1 MLEMSDKML
10 DLIWKLDI
18 EKMNDHLPTER
29 KTLTELLSEEKP
41 QVKSK
46 KNQTHKIKK
55 KDLETICEFFP
66 EEEWKNVNLPIVLLR
81 RTEMEKGLYSVSG
94 GVRELYIIHR
104 LSGRTSEKFSKF
116 KLDDNQP
123 YIWKPEAF
131 TAIRKAGSIIVIGYT

>member
-1 MLEMSDKML
+1 MSDKML

-46 KNQTHKIKK
+46 KNKTHKIKK
-55 KDLETICEFFP
+55 KDLETICALFP

-104 LSGRTSEKFSKF
+104 LSRRTSEKFSRF
-116 KLDDNQP
+116 KLDDHQP

-131 TAIRKAGSIIVIGYT
+131 TAIRKAGSIIIIGYT

>member
-1 MLEMSDKML
+1 MSDKML
-10 DLIWKLDI
+10 DLIWSLDI

-55 KDLETICEFFP
+55 KDLETICGLFP

-104 LSGRTSEKFSKF
+104 LSGRSSEKFSRF
-116 KLDDNQP
+116 KLDDHQP

-131 TAIRKAGSIIVIGYT
+131 TAIRKAGSIIIIGYT

>member
-10 DLIWKLDI
+10 DLIWSLDI

-46 KNQTHKIKK
+46 KNQTHNIKK
-55 KDLETICEFFP
+55 KDLETICALFP
-66 EEEWKNVNLPIVLLR
+66 EEEWENVNLPIVLLR

-104 LSGRTSEKFSKF
+104 LSGRTSEKFSRF

-131 TAIRKAGSIIVIGYT
+131 TAIRKAGSIIIIGYT

>member
-46 KNQTHKIKK
+46 KNKTHKIKK
-55 KDLETICEFFP
+55 KDLETICALFP

-104 LSGRTSEKFSKF
+104 LSRRTSEKFSRF
-116 KLDDNQP
+116 KLDDHQP

-131 TAIRKAGSIIVIGYT
+131 TAIRKAGSIIIIGYT